1 MAFYHPFATAQGQ
14 SLTPTL
20 VRAGPWCSVFG
31 KDIHLTPDSEVVDG
45 YGTGWGG
52 NPYFYAEDNDGS
64 LLANDGSS
72 LVANSGD
79 QILKGNSGPW
89 MAGDQILTIDTTKE
103 NLEYICVEMADDHP
117 AAKMRADIATK
128 DATIATKIA
137 DIATK
142 DAAIATK
149 DATIATKIAD
159 IATKDAAIATKD
171 ATIAT
176 KIADIATKDA
186 AIATK
191 DTEIADKN
199 IEIAAAPK
207 AKDDGIE
214 DGAAAGI
221 GVGCFLGG
229 LLVGAIIISMILC
242 PAARQ
247 QNAAVTKSTTPG
259 VKVEQLNQ
267 VGI

>member
-1 MAFYHPFATAQGQ
+1 VAFYHPFATAQGQ

-171 ATIAT
+171 
-176 KIADIATKDA
+176 
-186 AIATK
+186 
-191 DTEIADKN
+191 TEIADKN